1 MSLINL
7 GQKKGMLRMATSFK
21 LDVRYTHSSV
31 MGGYP
36 AHLIWLQLVIQSPA
50 KHDGKEFLD
59 RIPMSVKLHSKDI
72 EYK

>member
-36 AHLIWLQLVIQSPA
+36 AHLI
-50 KHDGKEFLD
+50 
-59 RIPMSVKLHSKDI
+59 
-72 EYK
+72 